1 MGDVNTGHMAR
12 PHCLLVGI
20 GPGTGAAC
28 ARRFVDEGYRVSM
41 LSRSAERLE
50 SFRQEIPHTTAYV
63 ADLADLD
70 GYRAVLGKVVAEQ
83 GTPRVVIQNATQ
95 ATFGR
100 FEDIPIEKFERNFRV
115 NTASLM
121 VTAQALAPAMEA
133 AGGGAIVV
141 TGNTAALRG
150 KPDYVGWAPT
160 KAAQRILAEALARD
174 LGPRG
179 VQVSYVVIDAVI
191 DMPFAR
197 RRWNDRPEEFFA
209 KPDELAAEIYHV
221 AHQPRSA
228 RSFLVEL
235 RPFGE
240 SW

>member
-1 MGDVNTGHMAR
+1 MSDR

-28 ARRFVDEGYRVSM
+28 ARKFVAEGYRVSM
-41 LSRSAERLE
+41 LARSAERLE
-50 SFRQEIPHTTAYV
+50 AFQREIPHTTPFV

-70 GYRAVLGKVVAEQ
+70 GYRAVLERVRAEQ
-83 GTPRVVIQNATQ
+83 GTPKVVIQNATQ

-100 FEDIPIEKFERNFRV
+100 FEDVAVDKFERNFRV

-121 VTAQALAPAMEA
+121 VTAQALAPSMEA
-133 AGGGAIVV
+133 EGGGAIIV

-150 KPDYVGWAPT
+150 KPDYIGWAPT
-160 KAAQRILAEALARD
+160 KAAQRILAEGLARD

-179 VQVSYVVIDAVI
+179 IQVSYVVIDAVI

-197 RRWNDRPEEFFA
+197 RRWTDRPEDFFA
-209 KPDELAAEIYHV
+209 KPDDLAAEIFHV

-240 SW
+240 HW